1 MEGSMLSGQWKVKET
16 TFLALSISRQ
26 QTLFK
31 PSIFSFDLMVLLY
44 HGSKPLLMLFFPFPQ
59 SINSINSSIYLRI
72 HKSLIEPT

>member
-59 SINSINSSIYLRI
+59 SINYDYAFQCNKSSTPSLSI
-72 HKSLIEPT
+72 